1 MKRFKLALTGLL
13 FGLVG
18 SVSQAQS
25 VGATEPPPV
34 AARPAAAAP
43 LSAQTVA
50 VLQKRAE
57 AGDADAQFRLGQYL
71 EDDSRSL
78 GPVAAA
84 TQLAVAASWYKA
96 AADQGQ
102 GAALNNLGA
111 MLVDGRGVP
120 QDTQQAA
127 SYYRRGAQMGNHE
140 AETNL
145 ALLILKK
152 RIPGTTDEALQGLQN
167 ASAAGFAP
175 AEAQLGQIYLAGLLV
190 SPDDSKAA
198 ELFRQA
204 ALQHDV
210 WGEYGYALMLQSG
223 TGVARDLPVAGSWM
237 EQAANAGLPVAKYD
251 LARML
256 EMGLGVPADKKRAD
270 ALFIQAA
277 KLGEPRA
284 LQRLHGSTS
293 TGPAS

>member
-1 MKRFKLALTGLL
+1 MKRLVWLIA
-13 FGLVG
+13 GLVVELG
-18 SVSQAQS
+18 RFACNAQS
-25 VGATEPPPV
+25 VDPAEAPPL
-34 AARPAAAAP
+34 AARPAAASP
-43 LSAQTVA
+43 LSAQTLA
-50 VLQKRAE
+50 VLQKRA
-57 AGDADAQFRLGQYL
+57 AGGDAEAQFRLGQYL
-71 EDDSRSL
+71 EDDARTL

-84 TQLAVAASWYKA
+84 AQLADAASWYKA

-120 QDTQQAA
+120 QDAQQAA

-152 RIPGTTDEALQGLQN
+152 RIPGASDEALQGLKD

-175 AEAQLGQIYLAGLLV
+175 AQAQLAQIYLDGLLV
-190 SPDDSKAA
+190 SPDDRKAA

-204 ALQHDV
+204 ALQHYA

-223 TGVARDLPVAGSWM
+223 SGVARDLPAAESWM
-237 EQAANAGLPVAKYD
+237 QRASNAGLPVAKYD

-270 ALFIQAA
+270 ALFIEAA

-284 LQRLHGSTS
+284 EERLRGGTS
-293 TGPAS
+293 VGPAS